1 MIVAGTHSRVF
12 NTTGEGNATPF
23 PAGVGVGAVEID
35 VQVPVIRPMST
46 TT

>member
-1 MIVAGTHSRVF
+1 MIVSGTHSGVF
-12 NTTGEGNATPF
+12 DTTGEGNPTPF